1 MSRGEKDSRSSPL
14 NFQVETMTQA
24 FNYAVKKFGSRE
36 CLGTREVLGIEDE
49 MQKNGKV
56 FQKLALGDYK
66 WISYDQVSW
75 NAYDCAFLLA
85 I

>member
-1 MSRGEKDSRSSPL
+1 
-14 NFQVETMTQA
+14 MTQA

-66 WISYDQVSW
+66 WISYDQVSLECF
-75 NAYDCAFLLA
+75 DCGF
-85 I
+85 